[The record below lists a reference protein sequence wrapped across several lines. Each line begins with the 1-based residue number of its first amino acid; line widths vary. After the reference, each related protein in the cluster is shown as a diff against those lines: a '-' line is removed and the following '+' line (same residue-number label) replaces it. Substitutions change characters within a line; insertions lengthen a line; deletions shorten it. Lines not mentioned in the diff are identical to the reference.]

1 MNPTEQAYQAVL
13 ILDNEAFKLT
23 IERLTNDL
31 VIQWRMSQSTQERE
45 NCWMKLQALGSVID
59 DLKAVMDDYKI
70 ENTER

>member
-1 MNPTEQAYQAVL
+1 MNPTEQAYQANL

-23 IERLTNDL
+23 IERLNNDL
-31 VIQWRMSQSTQERE
+31 VIQWRMSQSTEERE

-59 DLKAVMDDYKI
+59 DLKAVMDDHKI

>member
-1 MNPTEQAYQAVL
+1 MNPTEQAYQANL

-23 IERLTNDL
+23 IERLNNDL

>member
-1 MNPTEQAYQAVL
+1 MNPTEQAHQAGL
-13 ILDNEAFKLT
+13 ILDNEAFKIT

>member
-1 MNPTEQAYQAVL
+1 MNPTEQAYQAGL

-23 IERLTNDL
+23 IERLNNDL